1 MAAGPVACMREARAN
16 GGVDREGGGADA
28 AAAAPAEAA
37 RRQKQPQSNPS
48 SSGSAA
54 SSSSGGGEAEER
66 VGKNKQGRRRTKRRE
81 DVVRA
86 IRDRLPAAPSCWGN
100 NVSVVQERRGRRE
113 RPGDAGRRGGNTVE
127 VEEEDSGPGCG
138 PGTATAPAWCCL
150 CPEGDCS
157 LEANPSANGKEDP
170 GLRSLLER
178 NDFYSDDCNPHAA
191 TAANDDDDDVE
202 TPAADFD

>member
-1 MAAGPVACMREARAN
+1 MRKERAN
-16 GGVDREGGGADA
+16 GGVDPEGGGADA
-28 AAAAPAEAA
+28 AAAAEVA
-37 RRQKQPQSNPS
+37 RSRKQPPS

-54 SSSSGGGEAEER
+54 SSSSGAAEEER
-66 VGKNKQGRRRTKRRE
+66 GGKAKQGRRGSKRRE

-86 IRDRLPAAPSCWGN
+86 IRDRLPAAPSCWSG
-100 NVSVVQERRGRRE
+100 NVSVVRERRGRSE
-113 RPGDAGRRGGNTVE
+113 RPGDRARNGGGGGA
-127 VEEEDSGPGCG
+127 VEELEEGEGSGSGARNDALPG
-138 PGTATAPAWCCL
+138 WCCL

-191 TAANDDDDDVE
+191 AASADANDADDVAG
-202 TPAADFD
+202 PAADFFD

>member
-1 MAAGPVACMREARAN
+1 MREGRAN

-28 AAAAPAEAA
+28 PAAVSPMEAVK
-37 RRQKQPQSNPS
+37 RQKQPQSNPS

-54 SSSSGGGEAEER
+54 SSSSGGGGAAEEEQG
-66 VGKNKQGRRRTKRRE
+66 VKNKQGRRKSKRRE
-81 DVVRA
+81 DVMMA

-100 NVSVVQERRGRRE
+100 NFSVVQERRGRRG
-113 RPGDAGRRGGNTVE
+113 RPDDRGRNGGGDSVE
-127 VEEEDSGPGCG
+127 VLEEGSAPGSG
-138 PGTATAPAWCCL
+138 PGTAAAPAWCCL

-191 TAANDDDDDVE
+191 AVNDFE